1 MSRVLETGM
10 RTRLILAL
18 FPLVVA
24 IASPAWARGTL
35 DDILPQIRAQHP
47 GRLSDADP
55 WTDANGNQ
63 HYRIKWMTP
72 EGRIIYFD
80 ADTRT
85 GRYTGAAGDEGN
97 EWRSRRGRDDSE
109 DRGQRSDSDS
119 GNGGGRDHWN
129 SEEGNGDGQGG
140 GRGQG
145 DWHGNSGG
153 GDWHGHGDSQ
163 RGGDGRGHGGWR
175 DGGNEGDNG
184 GRHHHGNPQ

>member
-1 MSRVLETGM
+1 MSWVLETGM

-18 FPLVVA
+18 FPLVLA

-47 GRLSDADP
+47 GRLSDAEP
-55 WTDANGNQ
+55 WTDGGGNQ

-80 ADTRT
+80 ANART

-97 EWRSRRGRDDSE
+97 DWRDRRGRDDSE
-109 DRGQRSDSDS
+109 DRGQRSDSGD
-119 GNGGGRDHWN
+119 GGRRNHWN
-129 SEEGNGDGQGG
+129 SEEGDGGEQGG

-153 GDWHGHGDSQ
+153 GDWRGHGGGDSQ
-163 RGGDGRGHGGWR
+163 RSGDWGGHGGWR
-175 DGGNEGDNG
+175 GGGNGGDNG
-184 GRHHHGNPQ
+184 GRHHHGDPR